1 MGGRSPEKEGSGLF
15 LLERMN
21 SESLRGW
28 NGCWF
33 ENEWEADHG
42 GHPRS
47 ELFFADT
54 SSFLGS
60 MDLRTGKLLYAYAAQ
75 TSTPHILFPLPSN
88 PTSSSSTSSAFAS
101 KSKSEKNRIGLVT
114 LSSDY
119 TLRACSTTAPP
130 ADQRRNVA
138 KGDVLGMIGGV
149 GSGSVGYYGVMERD
163 EGEDE
168 DDEAEEG
175 EFGVGSDEDE
185 EVWDDMDV
193 VRDDG
198 EEEEDEDEDED
209 EDESEA
215 EGAKDGKRTRRR

>member
-1 MGGRSPEKEGSGLF
+1 MMME
-15 LLERMN
+15 
-21 SESLRGW
+21 
-28 NGCWF
+28 
-33 ENEWEADHG
+33 H
-42 GHPRS
+42 S

-75 TSTPHILFPLPSN
+75 TSTPHVLFPLPTN
-88 PTSSSSTSSAFAS
+88 PTSSSSTSSTSASAFTAF
-101 KSKSEKNRIGLVT
+101 KSKSEKNRIGLIT

-130 ADQRRNVA
+130 VDKRRNVI
-138 KGDVLGMIGGV
+138 KGDVVGMIGGV

-168 DDEAEEG
+168 EDEGEEG

-185 EVWDDMDV
+185 EVWDDMSV

-198 EEEEDEDEDED
+198 EEEDEEDDEED
-209 EDESEA
+209 DESEA
-215 EGAKDGKRTRRR
+215 EGAKDGKRTRRG